1 MELGNESDNYSDEDF
16 DSYESDQKRLEDED
30 RDDDENNFD
39 DTVKKGSLGDVVNV
53 YEHYLKP
60 DLGPGFEGSQDDFKP
75 YQFSNSFKQG

>member
-16 DSYESDQKRLEDED
+16 DSYESDHHQHKNQPSDED
-30 RDDDENNFD
+30 RDDEENDFD

-60 DLGPGFEGSQDDFKP
+60 DLGPGFEDS
-75 YQFSNSFKQG
+75 S

>member
-16 DSYESDQKRLEDED
+16 DSYESDQKRSEDED

-60 DLGPGFEGSQDDFKP
+60 DLGPGFEGSQDEFKP
-75 YQFSNSFKQG
+75 Y